1 MNRVRQSI
9 GRVTV
14 AAAVAASVSCGDVV
28 RQGRAPMYLVIDS
41 LTGTRGGG
49 LGSASNFLISDVIT
63 IITSPAPCTTDAP
76 CPTVFDDA
84 GSATFHLAPKNVQQ
98 PIAPTTNNDVTIT
111 RYRVDYRRTDGLN
124 TPGVDVPYGF
134 DAATTGTI
142 PATGSGSVGFEL
154 VRHTAK
160 QESPLVQLKY
170 NSTIISTIATVTFY
184 GRDQVGNDISATGS
198 IQVNFGDFGDSK

>member
-1 MNRVRQSI
+1 MSRVRQSI
-9 GRVTV
+9 AS
-14 AAAVAASVSCGDVV
+14 AALAASIAASVSCGDVV
-28 RQGRAPMYLVIDS
+28 RQGHAPMFLVIDS

-49 LGSASNFLISDVIT
+49 LGSTSNFLLSDVIT
-63 IITSPAPCTTDAP
+63 IITSPAPCTTTAP

-84 GSATFHLAPKNVQQ
+84 GSALFHLAPKNVQQ
-98 PIAPTTNNDVTIT
+98 PLAPSSNNDVTIT
-111 RYRVDYRRTDGLN
+111 RYRVEYRRTDGLN

-134 DAATTGTI
+134 DAAATGTI
-142 PATGSGSVGFEL
+142 PANGTASVGFEL

-160 QESPLVQLKY
+160 EESPLVQLKF
-170 NSTIISTIATVTFY
+170 NPTIISTIATITFY